1 MVTGAEQFPAREVVI
16 AALMII
22 VALFGALGVLLLG
35 MKMMS
40 EALQRVAGNRL
51 RDLLGRLTSNRVKGV
66 LTGLAVTS
74 IIQSSTATT
83 VMVVSFVAAELMTLT
98 QAIGVI
104 MGANIGTTATGW
116 IVSFVGFKM
125 DVNAVAL
132 PVAGVGVC
140 LGYMRSPK
148 LKEWGGALLGFGLLF
163 LGLGLLK
170 DTVPPLD
177 SAQVAFVDGLTR
189 YGFFSVLLFV
199 GIGTSLTVLFH
210 SSSATM
216 ALTLTM
222 AAMGWISF
230 ELSVAMILGENIG
243 TTLTANL
250 AAIGASTEAKRAARV
265 HTLFNVFG
273 VMWSLALMH
282 VYLLPIV
289 DWMVPGDPY
298 VDLGALTPG
307 SKAHAAGSSVVTLH
321 LAAVHTVFNLTNTL
335 LMLPLVRQLERV
347 VKWWVPGKEKGRSRL
362 HFLTPAGVEAPELL
376 MIQAGKEMQHM
387 TEVVRSM
394 FADAM
399 HILIRP
405 DKKLG
410 ALVEATIEK
419 EDEVDELEREISE
432 ILTRSTTS
440 ATPQAT
446 ARKIADMAQNTHR
459 LERIGD
465 HCSVLV
471 RIARR
476 NHDAGIAFP
485 PQYVEELDGLGAL
498 VDESLENLGR
508 YLAGDESCAAASEE
522 LERRVDLMRR
532 QLRANHLERMKET
545 TEGVQRELSFLDAI
559 THLEEV
565 ADRVVG
571 IIRRAELTRRELAAE
586 WSIVSAVASARP
598 SPQSS

>member
-1 MVTGAEQFPAREVVI
+1 MVVRLRTRRCNIRPFFLTLE
-16 AALMII
+16 L
-22 VALFGALGVLLLG
+22 LGALGVFLLG
-35 MKMMS
+35 MKLMS
-40 EALQRVAGNRL
+40 EALQRAAGNQLKRW
-51 RDLLGRLTSNRVKGV
+51 LGLMTANRFAGV
-66 LTGLAVTS
+66 LSGIAITS
-74 IIQSSTATT
+74 VLQSSSATT
-83 VMVVSFVAAELMTLT
+83 VMVVSFVSAGLLSLT

-104 MGANIGTTATGW
+104 MGANIGTTMTGW
-116 IVSFVGFKM
+116 IVSLLGFK
-125 DVNAVAL
+125 VSIGAFAL
-132 PVAGVGVC
+132 PAVGIGTI
-140 LGYMRSPK
+140 LGFMRGERK
-148 LKEWGGALLGFGLLF
+148 KQWGEVLLGFGLLF
-163 LGLGLLK
+163 LGIGLLK
-170 DTVPPLD
+170 DSVPELSQD
-177 SAQVAFVDGLTR
+177 QLGFVRGLGDH
-189 YGFFSVLLFV
+189 GFGSVLIFV
-199 GIGTSLTVLFH
+199 GVGTVLTVILQ

-216 ALTLTM
+216 TLTLTM
-222 AAMGWISF
+222 SAMGWLPYESA
-230 ELSVAMILGENIG
+230 VAMILGENIG